1 MATRVNDASNRC
13 VRTGVLLFGGSTS
26 NKRLRAERGET
37 LSQKTAIDAAR
48 IASSPPSLE
57 AEFHAEL
64 HDARGARLRLD
75 AAERAGAQI
84 GAWIA
89 PVEMV
94 QEVERLRPQLKTVA
108 RTEGDVSRKGQID
121 APEGRADQ
129 RVPD

>member
-57 AEFHAEL
+57 AEL